1 MEQKVVSSEAD
12 SGRAG
17 GTALEHLGVLL
28 EELEK
33 VEERRNLLLCNKA
46 PDKRSRKEQNGT
58 YSVRSEETPCLR

>member
-17 GTALEHLGVLL
+17 RTALEHLGVLL

-33 VEERRNLLLCNKA
+33 VAGEEEPAALQQGAR
-46 PDKRSRKEQNGT
+46 
-58 YSVRSEETPCLR
+58 

>member
-1 MEQKVVSSEAD
+1 MSSFDHTSVFHQGLLMEQKVVSSEAD

-33 VEERRNLLLCNKA
+33 VAGEEEPAALQQGAR
-46 PDKRSRKEQNGT
+46 
-58 YSVRSEETPCLR
+58 

>member
-12 SGRAG
+12 SGCAG

-28 EELEK
+28 EELE
-33 VEERRNLLLCNKA
+33 NLLLCNKA
-46 PDKRSRKEQNGT
+46 PDKTSRKEQNGT

>member
-12 SGRAG
+12 SGCAG

-33 VEERRNLLLCNKA
+33 RNLLLCNKE
-46 PDKRSRKEQNGT
+46 PDKTSTEKNRMEHI
-58 YSVRSEETPCLR
+58 V